1 MAEIQIKIN
10 KLSESITKL
19 GSLKESCQSWNT
31 TCPETIGGGQT
42 VNELE
47 GLASLYKSLNVHF
60 IDLIS
65 NTILFMENMKDSFE
79 ESDNEAARSI
89 SAKAADIATNVANGP
104 LHSGYH
110 SPNDWVDSSITT
122 EVVKDAE
129 KGPLHTGNH
138 NPQDQYNHT
147 SKVVDAV
154 KSAENG
160 PLHTGNNHPQ
170 NQFEHNPAKIVE
182 ELS

>member
-1 MAEIQIKIN
+1 MAEIQIKID

-19 GSLKESCQSWNT
+19 CGLKESCQSWNT
-31 TCPETIGGGQT
+31 TCPETVGGGQT

-47 GLASLYKSLNVHF
+47 SIASLYKNLNVHF

-89 SAKAADIATNVANGP
+89 SAKAADVAKNVANGP

-110 SPNDWVDSSITT
+110 SPNDWVDSSIAT
-122 EVVKDAE
+122 EVAKNAE
-129 KGPLHTGNH
+129 K
-138 NPQDQYNHT
+138 
-147 SKVVDAV
+147 
-154 KSAENG
+154 G

-170 NQFEHNPAKIVE
+170 GQFKHNPAKIVE